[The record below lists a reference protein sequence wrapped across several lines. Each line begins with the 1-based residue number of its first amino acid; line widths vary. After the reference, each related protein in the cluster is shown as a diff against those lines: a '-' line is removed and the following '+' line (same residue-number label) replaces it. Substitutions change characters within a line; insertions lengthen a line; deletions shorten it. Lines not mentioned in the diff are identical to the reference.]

1 MNKILKRT
9 LIGLGAAIILLVCT
23 VVFVLVKL
31 SIKTNTI
38 LDDYSGI
45 YHDAKYHDVVSVD
58 NATFIKQDV
67 SCGYAVIEMFAKWA
81 GKTEITEQ
89 SLYDSYGK
97 VVTSTGNSFEK
108 EMNKQFPE
116 YKTTMYRYLKN
127 TELIDKVYTSLAQG
141 IPVPFE
147 WAAKNE
153 GEWTLHYSL
162 ITAMDAPNDLI
173 VIQNPYGYE
182 ERITINEFLDRTSFK
197 AYENMP
203 LFLKLGFAFDVFE
216 KNTIFIAIK
225 KD

>member
-9 LIGLGAAIILLVCT
+9 LIGLGATLILLICT
-23 VVFVLVKL
+23 IIFALIKL
-31 SIKTNTI
+31 SIKTNVI
-38 LDDYSGI
+38 LDDYSSI
-45 YHDAKYHDVVSVD
+45 YHNAKYHNAVSV
-58 NATFIKQDV
+58 NNVKFIKQDI
-67 SCGYAVIEMFAKWA
+67 SCGYAVIEMFAKWT
-81 GKTEITEQ
+81 GKEDITEQ
-89 SLYDSYGK
+89 SLYDNYGK

-141 IPVPFE
+141 TPVPFE

-162 ITAMDAPNDLI
+162 ITAMDVQNDLI
-173 VIQNPYGYE
+173 IIQNPYGYE
-182 ERITINEFLDRTSFK
+182 ERIKIEEFLDRTSFK

-216 KNTIFIAIK
+216 KNTIFIVEK
-225 KD
+225 K

>member
-1 MNKILKRT
+1 MNKILKRI
-9 LIGLGAAIILLVCT
+9 LIGFGAVVILLVCT
-23 VVFVLVKL
+23 IIFALIKL
-31 SIKTNTI
+31 NIKTMH
-38 LDDYSGI
+38 LADDYSSI
-45 YHDAKYHDVVSVD
+45 THDPKYHEAVSVE
-58 NATFIKQDV
+58 NVKLVKQNI

-81 GKTEITEQ
+81 GKEDITEQ
-89 SLYDSYGK
+89 SLYDIYNT
-97 VVTSTGNSFEK
+97 VVTSTGDSFEK

-127 TELIDKVYTSLAQG
+127 SELLDKVYTSLAQN

-153 GEWTLHYSL
+153 DEWTLHYSL

-182 ERITINEFLDRTSFK
+182 ERITIKEFLNRTSFE

-203 LFLKLGFAFDVFE
+203 LFIKLGFAFDIFD
-216 KNTIFIAIK
+216 KNTVFISERK
-225 KD
+225 